1 MLWTKSIL
9 AIAGSYGLLIM
20 TAQAEERRPISIPL
34 YQCPAYLQL
43 DSQSYALD
51 LDIQGGV
58 FDGPIEEM
66 GALKPEPI
74 PDDDNVEPS
83 FWDYGDYRDAD
94 GNPPVERPLYL
105 KCRYKDTGHY
115 LVLKM
120 QGAYR
125 CTVQKG
131 APILCE

>member
-1 MLWTKSIL
+1 MSWIKSTL
-9 AIAGSYGLLIM
+9 AFVGGYCLLI
-20 TAQAEERRPISIPL
+20 TTVQAESEGLPVTVPL

-43 DSQSYALD
+43 GSQSYVLD

-74 PDDDNVEPS
+74 PDDDNVEPL
-83 FWDYGDYRDAD
+83 FWDYGDYRDAN
-94 GNPPVERPLYL
+94 GNPPGRPLYL

-120 QGAYR
+120 KGAYR
-125 CTVQKG
+125 CTVQKD
-131 APILCE
+131 APIQCE

>member
-1 MLWTKSIL
+1 MLSTKSIP
-9 AIAGSYGLLIM
+9 AIVGSYCLLIM
-20 TAQAEERRPISIPL
+20 AAQAEELPVTTPL
-34 YQCPAYLQL
+34 YQCPPYLQL
-43 DSQSYALD
+43 GSQSYALD
-51 LDIQGGV
+51 LDIQGDV
-58 FDGPIEEM
+58 YDGPIEEM
-66 GALKPEPI
+66 GVLKSEPV
-74 PDDDNVEPS
+74 PDDDNVEP
-83 FWDYGDYRDAD
+83 FFRDYGDYRDAD